1 MITASNI
8 LQTTE
13 LSGKVWQGMS
23 REDLVT
29 RVANAL
35 RDQIRS
41 GKLARGS
48 RFCGEMELAKQIGVS
63 RPTLREA
70 TRILAREGLIE
81 IRHGAGTF
89 VSENYGHVT
98 GSLDSM
104 TSMSSVIREFG
115 AEPQVRALKIRR
127 QGASAQVATA
137 LGIVEGTPVAAVERV
152 RLIGNRPLAIAHE
165 YIVLSDPDRE
175 FPVVKTFDGNSIYHF
190 LATKLKLQLAHS
202 ETSLTAVLA
211 DKKQSKLLHLKER
224 HPLLCMREIHFDANG
239 KRKFY
244 SINYHNT
251 TVIDFTL
258 VRLGAR
264 S

>member
-1 MITASNI
+1 MNSALNSP
-8 LQTTE
+8 QTSE
-13 LSGKVWQGMS
+13 LSGKVWRGMP

-29 RVANAL
+29 RVANAI
-35 RDQIRS
+35 RDQIHS
-41 GKLARGS
+41 GRLPRGS
-48 RFCGEMELAKQIGVS
+48 RFCSEVELAKQIGIS

-89 VSENYGHVT
+89 VSEGYGHVT

-104 TSMSSVIREFG
+104 TSMSTVIREFG

-127 QGASAQVATA
+127 EGADADVSKA
-137 LGIVEGTPVAAVERV
+137 LGIAEGSPVAAIERV
-152 RLIGNRPLAIAHE
+152 RLMGNRPLAIAQE
-165 YIVLSDPDRE
+165 YIMLVDAERD
-175 FPVVKTFDGNSIYHF
+175 FPTIKTFDGKSIYHF
-190 LATKLKLQLAHS
+190 MATKLKLHMAHS

-211 DKKQSKLLHLKER
+211 NKKQARLLNLKER
-224 HPLLCMREIHFDANG
+224 DPLLCMREIHFDADM
-239 KRKFY
+239 KRTFY

-251 TVIDFTL
+251 AVIDFTL

>member
-1 MITASNI
+1 MISDSNI
-8 LQTTE
+8 LQANE
-13 LSGKVWQGMS
+13 LSGKVWRGMP

-41 GKLARGS
+41 GRLARGS
-48 RFCGEMELAKQIGVS
+48 RFCGEVELAKQIGIS

-89 VSENYGHVT
+89 VSEGYGHVT

-104 TSMSSVIREFG
+104 ASMSEVIREFG
-115 AEPQVRALKIRR
+115 AEVRVRALKVRR
-127 QGASAQVATA
+127 EGANAEVAAA
-137 LGIVEGTPVAAVERV
+137 LGIAEGMPVAAVERV
-152 RLIGNRPLAIAHE
+152 RLMGDRPLAIAHE
-165 YIVLSDPDRE
+165 YIFLSDPDRE
-175 FPVVKTFDGNSIYHF
+175 FPLVKMFDGKSIYQF
-190 LATKLKLQLAHS
+190 MAAKLKLHFAHS
-202 ETSLTAVLA
+202 KTSLTAVIA
-211 DKKQSKLLHLKER
+211 DKKQSRLLHLKGRE
-224 HPLLCMREIHFDANG
+224 PLLCMRETHFDSNG
-239 KRKFY
+239 KRRFY

-251 TVIDFTL
+251 AVIDFTL

>member
-1 MITASNI
+1 MVSFSNI
-8 LQTTE
+8 PQTTE
-13 LSGKVWQGMS
+13 LSAKVWQGIP

-48 RFCGEMELAKQIGVS
+48 RLCGEIELAKKIGIS

-89 VSENYGHVT
+89 ISEGYGHVT

-104 TSMSSVIREFG
+104 TSMSAIIREFG
-115 AEPQVRALKIRR
+115 AEPHVRSLKIRR
-127 QGASAQVATA
+127 EGANAEVAAA
-137 LGIVEGTPVAAVERV
+137 LGIAPGTLVASIDRV
-152 RLIGNRPLAIAHE
+152 RLMGDRPLAIAHE
-165 YIVLSDPDRE
+165 YILLSDFDRE
-175 FPVVKTFDGNSIYHF
+175 FPLVKMFDGKSIYRF
-190 LATKLKLQLAHS
+190 MATKLKLQLTHS

-211 DKKQSKLLHLKER
+211 DKKQSRLLRLKGPD
-224 HPLLCMREIHFDANG
+224 PLLCMREIHFDG
-239 KRKFY
+239 SRKRAFY
-244 SINYHNT
+244 SVNYHNT
-251 TVIDFTL
+251 NVIDFTL
-258 VRLGAR
+258 TRLGAR
-264 S
+264 F